1 MAHLYNIEAF
11 VYANSALNNIALSN
25 SSSSSQS
32 DLDKSLL
39 YKLSQLPG
47 DSGGKYINPIST
59 SDAIAI
65 IEALKLAAGIT
76 GKNIIFKS

>member
-1 MAHLYNIEAF
+1 LAHLYNIEAF
-11 VYANSALNNIALSN
+11 VNANSALNNIALSN
-25 SSSSSQS
+25 YTSSQS
-32 DLDKSLL
+32 DLHKSLL

-76 GKNIIFKS
+76 GKNIMFKS